1 MPDQDDAVIWL
12 RPEVTGRGRV
22 PGYSRAQIAKAAIA
36 VADAEGLEAA
46 SMRRVATEI
55 GAGPM
60 SLYRYVRNKD
70 ELHLLMADEALH
82 QDWRHWEDM
91 PRADWEATVRRLA
104 HNLRRLVL
112 AHPWWSEVMMREPMF
127 GPTIMR
133 MVDTTLAGL
142 DGFGL
147 DIDEMMDVTEIVR
160 TFAVGHAQQEY
171 HSARAMAAAGTADH
185 ANMHPDWQPYVLS
198 LIESGELPY
207 IRRIVLEARSPH
219 ETDPEVLF
227 ERALGRIIAGIAAT
241 LPEG

>member
-70 ELHLLMADEALH
+70 ELHLLMTDEVLR
-82 QDWRHWEDM
+82 QDWPRWATM
-91 PRADWEATVRRLA
+91 PEPDWEQTLRRMA
-104 HNLRRLVL
+104 HNLRALVL
-112 AHPWWSEVMMREPMF
+112 AHPWWAEVMTRGPVF

-133 MVDTTLAGL
+133 MVDVTLAGL
-142 DGFGL
+142 DGLGL
-147 DIDEMMDVTEIVR
+147 DIDEMMDVAEIIR
-160 TFAVGHAQQEY
+160 TFAIGHAQQE
-171 HSARAMAAAGTADH
+171 HHAARAMAATGSADH
-185 ANMHPDWQPYVLS
+185 ANMAPDWIPYVMS
-198 LIESGELPY
+198 VIESGEYPY
-207 IRRIVLEARSPH
+207 VRRVVLDASSPH
-219 ETDPEVLF
+219 ESDSGVLF
-227 ERALGRIIAGIAAT
+227 DRALGRLIAGIAAT
-241 LPEG
+241 LPEA